1 MSDNQPS
8 ELSRMNAF
16 VAKAPQDNYNI
27 DQYKHQL
34 CRQLPSGQEECLK
47 LKLECKYI
55 RWFILV
61 QVLVLVVLVKSYRLI
76 NKRVVLVVEMFAE
89 MQKLGFFC
97 ALPMDPTKTHMECQR
112 L

>member
-8 ELSRMNAF
+8 ELSRLNAF

-47 LKLECKYI
+47 LKLE
-55 RWFILV
+55 F
-61 QVLVLVVLVKSYRLI
+61 
-76 NKRVVLVVEMFAE
+76 VEMFSE